1 MDNQLFYEQQQY
13 KSDSNSN
20 LEKIIQLNLANTGS
34 PNKSVYMQFWH
45 NQNKI
50 NCKR

>member
-34 PNKSVYMQFWH
+34 PTKVYIC
-45 NQNKI
+45 NSSIIKI
-50 NCKR
+50 R